1 MKTEKQKGLVIVHTG
16 DGKGKTTAAF
26 GLGMRAWGQGLKVLV
41 IQFIKGQDSGELRAA
56 EKLGP
61 SFTVYQ
67 MGEGFVRDCD
77 EKAFSGPKLAA
88 EKALQTVEIE
98 IKSGKWDMIILDEIN
113 CAVIC
118 SLISE
123 EAVLA
128 LIDNKPSEIHL
139 VLTGI
144 GAKPQIIEKADLVS
158 EMREIRHPFRKG
170 VKAQKGIEF

>member
-1 MKTEKQKGLVIVHTG
+1 MVIVHTG

-56 EKLGP
+56 AKLGP

-67 MGEGFVRDCD
+67 MGEGFVRNYD

-88 EKALQTVEIE
+88 EKAFQTVEIE

-128 LIDNKPSEIHL
+128 LIDNKPSEVHL